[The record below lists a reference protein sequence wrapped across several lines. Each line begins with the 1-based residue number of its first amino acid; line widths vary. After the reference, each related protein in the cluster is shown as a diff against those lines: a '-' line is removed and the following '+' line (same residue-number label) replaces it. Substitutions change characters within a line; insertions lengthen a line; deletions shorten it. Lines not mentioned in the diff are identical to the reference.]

1 MEPTHVCKLRPAVN
15 PSSHAQPS
23 KPSHGLRGYAEYLLG
38 LACAPS
44 GYATATLAP
53 SKGRLMRKPLRN
65 KIRGQSSTTC
75 GGPHFCAH
83 PHTEREQ
90 TSPSRVD
97 QRRPIPTRTRAS
109 GARRRQ
115 LPTGLHFCR
124 ARRTGRG
131 PSFSSRNAA
140 ACNRSRKA
148 ATGTKLPTPALLP
161 RMQPHTTA
169 SSYA

>member
-75 GGPHFCAH
+75 AH

-90 TSPSRVD
+90 TSPSRV
-97 QRRPIPTRTRAS
+97 
-109 GARRRQ
+109 
-115 LPTGLHFCR
+115 
-124 ARRTGRG
+124 
-131 PSFSSRNAA
+131 
-140 ACNRSRKA
+140 RS
-148 ATGTKLPTPALLP
+148 TTPNP
-161 RMQPHTTA
+161 CTN
-169 SSYA
+169 